1 MATVSAVSAPI
12 RRLEGK
18 VAIITGGAS
27 GIGEAT
33 ARLFSKH
40 GAHVVIADIQDDL
53 GLSLCKHLESAS
65 YVHCD
70 VTKEEDVENCVNT
83 AVSKYGKLDI
93 MLNNAG
99 ICDEIKTSIL
109 DNNKSDFESVIS
121 VNLVG
126 PFLGTKHAARVMIAA
141 KRGSIINTAS
151 VAGTLGG
158 VATHAY
164 TSSKHA
170 LIGLMKSTAVELGQF
185 GIRVNCVSPYVVP
198 TPLTKK
204 HANIDEEGVREIYSN
219 LKGVH
224 LVPNDVAEAA
234 LYLAGGVE
242 ELIVEV
248 LREGKEAKVEDLE
261 VVDVTQEEVL
271 MGDVVA
277 VAKTECEDKLL
288 KVEMSEGNGVWE
300 AVVAGN
306 LKKSLSSPT
315 KSMMILAASLSSRL
329 MGSVPLASAAAL
341 ARRLEGK
348 VALITGGASGIGEC
362 TARLFSKHGAKVV
375 IADIQDELGHSICKD
390 LDSSSA
396 TYIHCDVT
404 KEENIEHAVNTTVSK
419 YGKLDIMHS
428 SAGIVG
434 AWNPSILHNKKSH
447 FEQVIS
453 VNLVGTFLGIKHA
466 ARVMI
471 PSGRGSIVAM
481 ASICGRIGGVASHAY
496 TSSKHGIVGLVR
508 NTAVELGTL
517 GIRVNSVSP
526 YAVPTPMS
534 KTFLNTDDEGIAAL
548 YSNLK
553 GTVLKPQDVA
563 EAVLYL
569 GSDES
574 KYVSGHDLVVD
585 GGFTVVNPGLCVFG
599 QSV

>member
-1 MATVSAVSAPI
+1 
-12 RRLEGK
+12 
-18 VAIITGGAS
+18 
-27 GIGEAT
+27 
-33 ARLFSKH
+33 
-40 GAHVVIADIQDDL
+40 
-53 GLSLCKHLESAS
+53 
-65 YVHCD
+65 
-70 VTKEEDVENCVNT
+70 
-83 AVSKYGKLDI
+83 
-93 MLNNAG
+93 
-99 ICDEIKTSIL
+99 
-109 DNNKSDFESVIS
+109 
-121 VNLVG
+121 
-126 PFLGTKHAARVMIAA
+126 
-141 KRGSIINTAS
+141 
-151 VAGTLGG
+151 
-158 VATHAY
+158 
-164 TSSKHA
+164 
-170 LIGLMKSTAVELGQF
+170 
-185 GIRVNCVSPYVVP
+185 
-198 TPLTKK
+198 
-204 HANIDEEGVREIYSN
+204 
-219 LKGVH
+219 
-224 LVPNDVAEAA
+224 
-234 LYLAGGVE
+234 
-242 ELIVEV
+242 
-248 LREGKEAKVEDLE
+248 
-261 VVDVTQEEVL
+261 
-271 MGDVVA
+271 
-277 VAKTECEDKLL
+277 
-288 KVEMSEGNGVWE
+288 
-300 AVVAGN
+300 
-306 LKKSLSSPT
+306 
-315 KSMMILAASLSSRL
+315 